1 MIHTNETVNA
11 TVGKDEQAFIR
22 LTYDSNQGLTI
33 KMNITNGT
41 VKMYVSDQITTPN
54 EAFYDWMAE
63 TSECL
68 DIYLDPNELN
78 RTAGVSVHVVIQG
91 IDISNEFIFIAEND
105 NTGKFC
111 VMLM

>member
-1 MIHTNETVNA
+1 MVHTNETVNT
-11 TVGKDEQAFIR
+11 TVSKDEQAFIR
-22 LTYDSNQGLTI
+22 LTYDPDQGLTI
-33 KMNITNGT
+33 KMNVTNGT

-78 RTAGVSVHVVIQG
+78 RTAGDSVHIVIQG
-91 IDISNEFIFIAEND
+91 VDMHNEFLFISEYG
-105 NTGKFC
+105 NTGKF
-111 VMLM
+111 V